1 MIQDYNG
8 AIIDCDKAIE
18 LAPDYYRGY
27 FTRGDIKIFDLKSFD
42 GIVDLGRALALVT
55 DPKEK
60 ADILGVRATAY
71 ETKAFQELGS
81 DAGELVAKAIQD
93 YSDAYELDSKP
104 LYKKYQ
110 EALIDRLTEYVKNHG
125 TFPCNYSAP
134 L

>member
-1 MIQDYNG
+1 M
-8 AIIDCDKAIE
+8 
-18 LAPDYYRGY
+18 
-27 FTRGDIKIFDLKSFD
+27 
-42 GIVDLGRALALVT
+42 ALVT

-125 TFPCNYSAP
+125 TFP
-134 L
+134 